1 MNPGDRAPRLAELVG
16 EAEGGT
22 VELGALLDELEERA
36 YGATYLLL
44 AAVNL
49 LPIPVPGST
58 TVMGAALVFVALQE
72 LAGREAPWVPA
83 RIRSLSLS
91 RAMLARALAR
101 VDRHLPHPS
110 PRWQITPH
118 AALTRLN
125 AIAVVVLG
133 LVLALPVP
141 FANALPALAI
151 CALGAGMLAEDARTI
166 ALGWLLA
173 LATSAVVAGVA
184 GGLYGMGKLGN
195 APWSPGR

>member
-1 MNPGDRAPRLAELVG
+1 MNRGDRAPRLAELVS
-16 EAEGGT
+16 AELGGT
-22 VELGALLDELEERA
+22 VQLGALLDELEERA

-49 LPIPVPGST
+49 LPIPLPGST
-58 TVMGAALVFVALQE
+58 TVIGAALVFVALQE
-72 LAGREAPWVPA
+72 LAGREAPWIPA
-83 RIRSLSLS
+83 RIRRLSLS
-91 RAMLARALAR
+91 RAMLARALER
-101 VDRHLPHPS
+101 VDRQLPHPS

-125 AIAVVVLG
+125 AVAVVVLG
-133 LVLALPVP
+133 LVLALPIP

-173 LATSAVVAGVA
+173 VATSAVVVGLA
-184 GGLYGMGKLGN
+184 GGLYGI
-195 APWSPGR
+195 GRMRG